1 MIAPV
6 FLVYLIADIAV
17 VIGMIVMP
25 DSEADFPNGNIL
37 RLKDDIPPI
46 KGETAA
52 FASYVSISRSSI
64 RSPDMLKKSL
74 LNMLSL
80 IHITSFTVLV
90 RRSYREKS
98 PILPSSSPML

>member
-52 FASYVSISRSSI
+52 FASYVSIS
-64 RSPDMLKKSL
+64 
-74 LNMLSL
+74 
-80 IHITSFTVLV
+80 
-90 RRSYREKS
+90 
-98 PILPSSSPML
+98 

>member
-52 FASYVSISRSSI
+52 FAFVCIYQPKLNPLAGYV
-64 RSPDMLKKSL
+64 KKSL